1 MKTIEEFYKEW
12 GHDKHYMGDED
23 NWAIWFAEDWE
34 KHKQEQC
41 NIGDVSK
48 SNSIDIETLSAKVF
62 MLANEL
68 AIAGYGNAAVKLH
81 TVHNGMITKGHYY
94 SC

>member
-1 MKTIEEFYKEW
+1 MSEENKIENTQ
-12 GHDKHYMGDED
+12 GNED
-23 NWAIWFAEDWE
+23 LAV
-34 KHKQEQC
+34 
-41 NIGDVSK
+41 VSK

>member
-1 MKTIEEFYKEW
+1 MSKENKTENTQGNGYL
-12 GHDKHYMGDED
+12 
-23 NWAIWFAEDWE
+23 AV
-34 KHKQEQC
+34 
-41 NIGDVSK
+41 VSK
-48 SNSIDIETLSAKVF
+48 SNSIEVETLAAKVF

>member
-1 MKTIEEFYKEW
+1 MALEEKKTE
-12 GHDKHYMGDED
+12 
-23 NWAIWFAEDWE
+23 NT
-34 KHKQEQC
+34 QC
-41 NIGDVSK
+41 NGDLGVVNK
-48 SNSIDIETLSAKVF
+48 NNSTDIETLSAKVF

>member
-1 MKTIEEFYKEW
+1 MALEEKKTKNTQ
-12 GHDKHYMGDED
+12 GD
-23 NWAIWFAEDWE
+23 
-34 KHKQEQC
+34 
-41 NIGDVSK
+41 GDLGVVNK
-48 SNSIDIETLSAKVF
+48 NNSTDIETLSAKVF

>member
-1 MKTIEEFYKEW
+1 MEEKYYEILR
-12 GHDKHYMGDED
+12 HYVNPNDC
-23 NWAIWFAEDWE
+23 ATVV
-34 KHKQEQC
+34 KQLLSLH
-41 NIGDVSK
+41 NVSK
-48 SNSIDIETLSAKVF
+48 SNSIDVETLSAKVF

-81 TVHNGMITKGHYY
+81 TVHNGMITKGDYY

>member
-1 MKTIEEFYKEW
+1 MKKTEKYPTVDNE
-12 GHDKHYMGDED
+12 GHEVLADD
-23 NWAIWFAEDWE
+23 
-34 KHKQEQC
+34 
-41 NIGDVSK
+41 SK
-48 SNSIDIETLSAKVF
+48 SNSIDVETLSAKVF

>member
-1 MKTIEEFYKEW
+1 MSKEQT
-12 GHDKHYMGDED
+12 
-23 NWAIWFAEDWE
+23 
-34 KHKQEQC
+34 QEPKNHEAL
-41 NIGDVSK
+41 NIGGVSK
-48 SNSIDIETLSAKVF
+48 SNSIEVETLAAKVF
-62 MLANEL
+62 ALANEL

>member
-1 MKTIEEFYKEW
+1 MKNQDSKTEQPCTIQ
-12 GHDKHYMGDED
+12 
-23 NWAIWFAEDWE
+23 N
-34 KHKQEQC
+34 
-41 NIGDVSK
+41 VSK
-48 SNSIDIETLSAKVF
+48 SNSIQIETLAAKVF